1 MEPDSQLEKSLDI
14 SLPDLSGDELL
25 RRWKAGDE
33 RAAEILFDRYSLRLV
48 ALVASRMNRRFRDFV
63 DPDDIVQ
70 SAMGSFFDAA
80 RHSRIQVSGS
90 ISLWRLLATFARR
103 KMARSIEKQ
112 TAAKRGGDQ
121 ARVSFETAEQM
132 MRSSIN
138 ADQEAT
144 ISDFLGLLE
153 TELSIDER
161 ELLEHLLTGKTQR
174 EIAGALGVDERTV
187 RRRVTR
193 LRDVLAPVSRSVPTT
208 PHGAFSSATLPRIDY
223 REFVLGRLVGAG
235 GFGKVYRAAM
245 QSDGSLIAVKFLRKN
260 FWQNSEAKQSFLR
273 EIDQASQINH
283 SGVVRYLG
291 WGQSPHGGPYVVAY
305 WIDGVTLTQRRSV
318 SPETF
323 IGYLKQICDALD
335 AVHNSGIVHGDLTPS
350 NILVT
355 AADKIVITDFGF
367 SLRVKTNDD
376 QSPNSQHI
384 ESPLGGTLGFA
395 APEQVSSSFGRIG
408 QQTDIYAIGGLAYW
422 YLTGRAPHDQGSTAA
437 SLADTIAP
445 EDIETDGLPM
455 SSRATE
461 VIRRVAVVTLH
472 KSISGRPAD
481 VGEIA
486 GLLLQARVESYD

>member
-1 MEPDSQLEKSLDI
+1 MEPDRQQKKNLKI
-14 SLPDLSGDELL
+14 SLPDLSGNELL

-48 ALVASRMNRRFRDFV
+48 ALVASRMNRRFRDSV

-90 ISLWRLLATFARR
+90 VSLWRLLATFARR

-112 TAAKRGGDQ
+112 AAVKRGGGQ
-121 ARVSFETAEQM
+121 VRVSLEAAEQEM
-132 MRSSIN
+132 KSIVN
-138 ADQEAT
+138 VAQEAT

-153 TELSIDER
+153 TELTIDER
-161 ELLEHLLTGKTQR
+161 ELLEQLLTGKTQR
-174 EIAGALGVDERTV
+174 EIASALRVDERTV
-187 RRRVTR
+187 RRHVAR

-245 QSDGSLIAVKFLRKN
+245 QTNGSLIAVKFLRKS
-260 FWQNSEAKQSFLR
+260 FWQNGDAKQSFLR
-273 EIDQASQINH
+273 EIEQASRINH

-291 WGQSPHGGPYVVAY
+291 WGQSPHGGPYVVAN

-323 IGYLKQICDALD
+323 IGYLKQICAALD
-335 AVHNSGIVHGDLTPS
+335 AANNAGIVHGDITAS

-355 AADKIVITDFGF
+355 ASDKIVITDFGF
-367 SLRVKTNDD
+367 SLRVKTDDD
-376 QSPNSQHI
+376 QSSNSQQI
-384 ESPLGGTLGFA
+384 GSPLGGTLGFA
-395 APEQVSSSFGRIG
+395 APEQVSPSFGRIG
-408 QQTDIYAIGGLAYW
+408 RQTDIYAIGGLAYW

-437 SLADTIAP
+437 SLVDTIAP
-445 EDIETDGLPM
+445 EDIETETLPTG
-455 SSRATE
+455 SHATE
-461 VIRRVAVVTLH
+461 VIRRVAFATLH
-472 KSISGRPAD
+472 KSISDRPAD
-481 VGEIA
+481 VAAIA
-486 GLLLQARVESYD
+486 GVLSIEGPIEQ

>member
-1 MEPDSQLEKSLDI
+1 LQPDRQQKKSFEI
-14 SLPDLSGDELL
+14 SLADLSGDELL

-33 RAAEILFDRYSLRLV
+33 QAAEILFDRYSLRLV
-48 ALVASRMNRRFRDFV
+48 ALVASRMNRRFRDAV

-90 ISLWRLLATFARR
+90 VSLWRLLATFARR

-121 ARVSFETAEQM
+121 VRVSLEAAEQEM
-132 MRSSIN
+132 KSIVN
-138 ADQEAT
+138 VAQEAT
-144 ISDFLGLLE
+144 ISDFLVLLE
-153 TELSIDER
+153 TELTINER

-193 LRDVLAPVSRSVPTT
+193 LRDVLAPVSRSVSTT
-208 PHGAFSSATLPRIDY
+208 PHGTFSSATLPRIDY

-245 QSDGSLIAVKFLRKN
+245 QTDGSLIAVKFLRKS
-260 FWQNSEAKQSFLR
+260 FWQNNEAKQSFLR

-291 WGQSPHGGPYVVAY
+291 WGQSPHGGPYVVAN
-305 WIDGVTLTQRRSV
+305 WIDSVTLIQRRSV

-335 AVHNSGIVHGDLTPS
+335 AVHKAGIVHGDLTPS
-350 NILVT
+350 NILFT
-355 AADKIVITDFGF
+355 ASNQIAITHRTVGDRAVLFQF
-367 SLRVKTNDD
+367 
-376 QSPNSQHI
+376 
-384 ESPLGGTLGFA
+384 ESAISFILVSFNRPQGLCIGVPGG
-395 APEQVSSSFGRIG
+395 QCWS
-408 QQTDIYAIGGLAYW
+408 
-422 YLTGRAPHDQGSTAA
+422 
-437 SLADTIAP
+437 
-445 EDIETDGLPM
+445 
-455 SSRATE
+455 
-461 VIRRVAVVTLH
+461 
-472 KSISGRPAD
+472 SIS
-481 VGEIA
+481 VT
-486 GLLLQARVESYD
+486 